1 MEILFYTIGSGA
13 YDLWCYHYLGLG
25 KIRYARLKLNFLNIN
40 FSDWIM
46 DINIS
51 GYTKR
56 AIIGGVISLA
66 FIGLGTLMLGNLSG
80 YEAKVLIKS
89 SLTGLNTL
97 CNTIVLA
104 SATILA
110 LMLTLL
116 GVSSGT
122 NSKLKSDHYMHIMQ
136 IAKLDTAIFIAS
148 LLFFLV
154 FNLPVTESENI
165 PENYFDVIYYVTIG
179 VSAILSSALIVVV
192 LMLYNTIINII
203 KIIGLG
209 RTDHPLIQSEEEGAS

>member
-1 MEILFYTIGSGA
+1 
-13 YDLWCYHYLGLG
+13 
-25 KIRYARLKLNFLNIN
+25 
-40 FSDWIM
+40 M

-122 NSKLKSDHYMHIMQ
+122 NSKLKNDHYMHIMQ

-165 PENYFDVIYYVTIG
+165 PESYFDAIYYITIG

-209 RTDHPLIQSEEEGAS
+209 ITDHPLIKSSDSNEKENQEKSDS

>member
-1 MEILFYTIGSGA
+1 M
-13 YDLWCYHYLGLG
+13 
-25 KIRYARLKLNFLNIN
+25 KL
-40 FSDWIM
+40 
-46 DINIS
+46 S
-51 GYTKR
+51 GYSKR
-56 AIIGGVISLA
+56 AILGGFISLG
-66 FIGLGTLMLGNLSG
+66 FIGLGTFMLGNLSG
-80 YEAKVLIKS
+80 YEAKELIKS
-89 SLTGLNTL
+89 SIIGLNTL

-122 NSKLKSDHYMHIMQ
+122 NSKLKNEHYLHIMQ

-148 LLFFLV
+148 LLFFLM

-165 PENYFDVIYYVTIG
+165 PSNWFSIIYYITIAI
-179 VSAILSSALIVVV
+179 SAILSAALIVVV

-209 RTDHPLIQSEEEGAS
+209 KTDHPLIQNEE

>member
-1 MEILFYTIGSGA
+1 MNLS
-13 YDLWCYHYLGLG
+13 
-25 KIRYARLKLNFLNIN
+25 N
-40 FSDWIM
+40 
-46 DINIS
+46 
-51 GYTKR
+51 YTKR
-56 AIIGGVISLA
+56 AILGGLISLSI
-66 FIGLGTLMLGNLSG
+66 IGLGSYMLGNLSG
-80 YEAKVLIKS
+80 YEAKELIKS

-122 NSKLKSDHYMHIMQ
+122 NSNLKDDHYLHIMQ
-136 IAKLDTAIFIAS
+136 IAKLDTVVFIAS
-148 LLFFLV
+148 LLFFLI

-165 PENYFDVIYYVTIG
+165 PSNWFSIIYYITIG
-179 VSAILSSALIVVV
+179 VSTVLSSALVVVV

-209 RTDHPLIQSEEEGAS
+209 QTDHPLAESRENDS

>member
-1 MEILFYTIGSGA
+1 MSL
-13 YDLWCYHYLGLG
+13 
-25 KIRYARLKLNFLNIN
+25 
-40 FSDWIM
+40 
-46 DINIS
+46 S
-51 GYTKR
+51 GYSKR

-66 FIGLGTLMLGNLSG
+66 FIGLGTFMLGNLSG
-80 YEAKVLIKS
+80 YEAKELIKS

-122 NSKLKSDHYMHIMQ
+122 NSKLKNDHYLHIMQ

-148 LLFFLV
+148 LLFFLM

-165 PENYFDVIYYVTIG
+165 PSNWFNVIYYVTIA

-209 RTDHPLIQSEEEGAS
+209 ITDHPLIKNKEAD

>member
-1 MEILFYTIGSGA
+1 M
-13 YDLWCYHYLGLG
+13 
-25 KIRYARLKLNFLNIN
+25 KLKLSN
-40 FSDWIM
+40 
-46 DINIS
+46 
-51 GYTKR
+51 YTKR
-56 AIIGGVISLA
+56 AIIGGLISLGI
-66 FIGLGTLMLGNLSG
+66 IGLGTFMLGNLSG

-89 SLTGLNTL
+89 SITGLNTL

-122 NSKLKSDHYMHIMQ
+122 NSKLKDDHYLHIMQ
-136 IAKLDTAIFIAS
+136 IAKLDTSIFIAS
-148 LLFFLV
+148 LLFFLI

-165 PENYFDVIYYVTIG
+165 PENYFDAIYYVTIG

-209 RTDHPLIQSEEEGAS
+209 RTDHPLIQSEKDDSKD

>member
-1 MEILFYTIGSGA
+1 M
-13 YDLWCYHYLGLG
+13 
-25 KIRYARLKLNFLNIN
+25 NIKV
-40 FSDWIM
+40 
-46 DINIS
+46 S

-56 AIIGGVISLA
+56 AIIGGLISLA
-66 FIGLGTLMLGNLSG
+66 FIALGTLMLGNLSG

-122 NSKLKSDHYMHIMQ
+122 NSKLKNDHYMHIMQ

-165 PENYFDVIYYVTIG
+165 PSSYFDAIYYITIA

-209 RTDHPLIQSEEEGAS
+209 RTDHPLIKDSDDKSDEENKNSEN

>member
-1 MEILFYTIGSGA
+1 MNLT
-13 YDLWCYHYLGLG
+13 
-25 KIRYARLKLNFLNIN
+25 
-40 FSDWIM
+40 
-46 DINIS
+46 

-56 AIIGGVISLA
+56 ALIGGLISLA
-66 FIGLGTLMLGNLSG
+66 FIALGTLMLDNLSG
-80 YEAKVLIKS
+80 YEAKELLKS

-97 CNTIVLA
+97 SNTIVLA

-116 GVSSGT
+116 GVSTGT
-122 NSKLKSDHYMHIMQ
+122 NSKLKNDHYMHIMH

-148 LLFFLV
+148 LLFFLI

-165 PENYFDVIYYVTIG
+165 PGNWFTIIYYVSIA

-209 RTDHPLIQSEEEGAS
+209 KKDHPLIVDEDEKKDD

>member
-1 MEILFYTIGSGA
+1 MSL
-13 YDLWCYHYLGLG
+13 
-25 KIRYARLKLNFLNIN
+25 
-40 FSDWIM
+40 
-46 DINIS
+46 S
-51 GYTKR
+51 GYSKR

-66 FIGLGTLMLGNLSG
+66 FIGLGTFMLGNLSG
-80 YEAKVLIKS
+80 YEAKELIKS

-122 NSKLKSDHYMHIMQ
+122 NSKLKNDHYLHIMQ

-148 LLFFLV
+148 LLFFLM

-165 PENYFDVIYYVTIG
+165 PSNWFNVIYYVTIA

-209 RTDHPLIQSEEEGAS
+209 ITDHPLIKKKEAD

>member
-1 MEILFYTIGSGA
+1 M
-13 YDLWCYHYLGLG
+13 
-25 KIRYARLKLNFLNIN
+25 
-40 FSDWIM
+40 
-46 DINIS
+46 NIS
-51 GYTKR
+51 KYTKR
-56 AIIGGVISLA
+56 AILGGILSLGI
-66 FIGLGTLMLGNLSG
+66 IGLGTFMLGNLSG
-80 YEAKVLIKS
+80 YEAKELIKS

-122 NSKLKSDHYMHIMQ
+122 KSTLKDDHYMHIMQ
-136 IAKLDTAIFIAS
+136 IAKLDTVIFIAS
-148 LLFFLV
+148 LLFFLI
-154 FNLPVTESENI
+154 FNLPVTESDNI
-165 PENYFDVIYYVTIG
+165 PPNWFAIIYYVTLGI
-179 VSAILSSALIVVV
+179 STILSSALVVVV

-209 RTDHPLIQSEEEGAS
+209 QEDHPLAKVKE

>member
-1 MEILFYTIGSGA
+1 MSL
-13 YDLWCYHYLGLG
+13 
-25 KIRYARLKLNFLNIN
+25 
-40 FSDWIM
+40 
-46 DINIS
+46 S
-51 GYTKR
+51 GYSKR

-66 FIGLGTLMLGNLSG
+66 FIGLGTFMLGNLSG
-80 YEAKVLIKS
+80 YEAKELIKS

-122 NSKLKSDHYMHIMQ
+122 NSKLKNNHYLHIMQ

-148 LLFFLV
+148 LLFFLM

-165 PENYFDVIYYVTIG
+165 PSNWFNVIYYVTIA

-209 RTDHPLIQSEEEGAS
+209 ITDHPLIKKKEAD